1 MTNLKKIDD
10 YRWEIPKGYVEGMRV
25 SGIIYSNE
33 EMMQSLEKEQVMKQ
47 IANVACLP
55 GIVKHSFAMPD
66 AHWGYGF
73 AIGGVAATDPEQ
85 GGVISP
91 GGVGY
96 DINCICGNSMIL
108 HELGYHLPIE
118 SFEKLWTKQQIKV
131 FDFKE
136 NKQKITKIVRFLKQ
150 KPRSKVYKITTKTG
164 KNIIAT
170 EDHPFYTKDG
180 MTELK
185 NLSIED
191 EVAIYSFEGLPY
203 EEPSLSIIIDENKI
217 KDFLLKLKKD
227 SRGHGLEQI
236 IIHLKKRNLLPLKYD
251 SPHLPYLLKVMGYM
265 FGDGTIY
272 FTNKRGKGVS
282 WFYGKEEDLEQIRED
297 IKKIGYNPSRI
308 YIRYREHQIK
318 TTYSTYKFKTD
329 EISFKVV
336 SSSFAALLCIL
347 GCPLGN
353 KRNQDYR
360 LPKWISS
367 LPLWQKRLFLAS
379 YFGAE
384 MSSPK
389 TITNHGYNFYSPIVS
404 LNKSKEYLLSGKIF
418 LQQIAS
424 VLNEM
429 GIKTNK
435 ISQRK
440 EQTNVDGK
448 PSYRLRL
455 ILSGSSEN
463 LIDLYSKVGFEYN
476 AKRSFLAN
484 TVTHFLKLKQLMI
497 EEREETV
504 LQVQNLR
511 KTNGWSAKKIHESL
525 SPAVNPAH
533 VCMGGVNLRF
543 IERSVYEQRKTSCRV
558 SEDTPTFSDFLSK
571 ATESLGESGMVWD
584 KVVAKEKIEFDD
596 YVYDFTVTHPSHNFV
611 ANNFIISNCGIRL
624 LKTNLKTEDIKNKIP
639 ALMDALFTN
648 VPCGVGIGGKIK
660 VSPQQEKELLKDGSK
675 WAVKQGFGVED
686 DIINTE
692 EGGCLQSANPDKV
705 SPRAYE
711 RGKNQS
717 GTLGSGNHFLEIQK
731 IDEIY
736 DEQKAK
742 VFGIEKNQITI
753 MIHSGSRGL
762 GHQICDDSLRIMQ
775 KTVSK
780 YGIKLPDR
788 QLVSAPVDSP
798 EGKDYFSAMASAAN
812 YAWCNRQILMHL
824 VRETFGKF
832 FGKKWQDLGMELIYD
847 VAHNI
852 AKLEKHKVNGKET
865 LLCVHRKG
873 ATRAFPPN
881 HPDIPLKYKS
891 IGQPVIIPGDM
902 GRASYLLAGTQKAFE
917 ETWGSTC
924 HGAGRTMSRHK
935 AIKIAK
941 GRSIF
946 REMEEKGITVR
957 ARNKNT
963 LAEEMSEAYKDINMV
978 VDIVHKAGISQKVAK
993 MKPLGVIKG

>member
-1 MTNLKKIDD
+1 MANLKKIDD

-33 EMMQSLEKEQVMKQ
+33 KMMQSLEKEQVMKQ
-47 IANVACLP
+47 VANVACLP

-96 DINCICGNSMIL
+96 DINC
-108 HELGYHLPIE
+108 
-118 SFEKLWTKQQIKV
+118 
-131 FDFKE
+131 
-136 NKQKITKIVRFLKQ
+136 
-150 KPRSKVYKITTKTG
+150 
-164 KNIIAT
+164 
-170 EDHPFYTKDG
+170 
-180 MTELK
+180 
-185 NLSIED
+185 
-191 EVAIYSFEGLPY
+191 
-203 EEPSLSIIIDENKI
+203 
-217 KDFLLKLKKD
+217 
-227 SRGHGLEQI
+227 
-236 IIHLKKRNLLPLKYD
+236 
-251 SPHLPYLLKVMGYM
+251 
-265 FGDGTIY
+265 
-272 FTNKRGKGVS
+272 
-282 WFYGKEEDLEQIRED
+282 
-297 IKKIGYNPSRI
+297 
-308 YIRYREHQIK
+308 
-318 TTYSTYKFKTD
+318 
-329 EISFKVV
+329 
-336 SSSFAALLCIL
+336 
-347 GCPLGN
+347 
-353 KRNQDYR
+353 
-360 LPKWISS
+360 
-367 LPLWQKRLFLAS
+367 
-379 YFGAE
+379 
-384 MSSPK
+384 
-389 TITNHGYNFYSPIVS
+389 
-404 LNKSKEYLLSGKIF
+404 
-418 LQQIAS
+418 
-424 VLNEM
+424 
-429 GIKTNK
+429 
-435 ISQRK
+435 
-440 EQTNVDGK
+440 
-448 PSYRLRL
+448 
-455 ILSGSSEN
+455 
-463 LIDLYSKVGFEYN
+463 
-476 AKRSFLAN
+476 
-484 TVTHFLKLKQLMI
+484 
-497 EEREETV
+497 
-504 LQVQNLR
+504 
-511 KTNGWSAKKIHESL
+511 
-525 SPAVNPAH
+525 
-533 VCMGGVNLRF
+533 
-543 IERSVYEQRKTSCRV
+543 
-558 SEDTPTFSDFLSK
+558 
-571 ATESLGESGMVWD
+571 
-584 KVVAKEKIEFDD
+584 
-596 YVYDFTVTHPSHNFV
+596 
-611 ANNFIISNCGIRL
+611 GIRL

-648 VPCGVGIGGKIK
+648 IPCGVGIGGKIK

-675 WAVKQGFGVED
+675 WAVKQGYGVED

-742 VFGIEKNQITI
+742 VFGIEKDQITI

-775 KTVSK
+775 KVVSK

-788 QLVSAPVDSP
+788 QLVSVPIDSP

-935 AIKIAK
+935 AIKIAE

>member
-96 DINCICGNSMIL
+96 DINC
-108 HELGYHLPIE
+108 
-118 SFEKLWTKQQIKV
+118 
-131 FDFKE
+131 
-136 NKQKITKIVRFLKQ
+136 
-150 KPRSKVYKITTKTG
+150 
-164 KNIIAT
+164 
-170 EDHPFYTKDG
+170 
-180 MTELK
+180 
-185 NLSIED
+185 
-191 EVAIYSFEGLPY
+191 
-203 EEPSLSIIIDENKI
+203 
-217 KDFLLKLKKD
+217 
-227 SRGHGLEQI
+227 
-236 IIHLKKRNLLPLKYD
+236 
-251 SPHLPYLLKVMGYM
+251 
-265 FGDGTIY
+265 
-272 FTNKRGKGVS
+272 
-282 WFYGKEEDLEQIRED
+282 
-297 IKKIGYNPSRI
+297 
-308 YIRYREHQIK
+308 
-318 TTYSTYKFKTD
+318 
-329 EISFKVV
+329 
-336 SSSFAALLCIL
+336 
-347 GCPLGN
+347 
-353 KRNQDYR
+353 
-360 LPKWISS
+360 
-367 LPLWQKRLFLAS
+367 
-379 YFGAE
+379 
-384 MSSPK
+384 
-389 TITNHGYNFYSPIVS
+389 
-404 LNKSKEYLLSGKIF
+404 
-418 LQQIAS
+418 
-424 VLNEM
+424 
-429 GIKTNK
+429 
-435 ISQRK
+435 
-440 EQTNVDGK
+440 
-448 PSYRLRL
+448 
-455 ILSGSSEN
+455 
-463 LIDLYSKVGFEYN
+463 
-476 AKRSFLAN
+476 
-484 TVTHFLKLKQLMI
+484 
-497 EEREETV
+497 
-504 LQVQNLR
+504 
-511 KTNGWSAKKIHESL
+511 
-525 SPAVNPAH
+525 
-533 VCMGGVNLRF
+533 
-543 IERSVYEQRKTSCRV
+543 
-558 SEDTPTFSDFLSK
+558 
-571 ATESLGESGMVWD
+571 
-584 KVVAKEKIEFDD
+584 
-596 YVYDFTVTHPSHNFV
+596 
-611 ANNFIISNCGIRL
+611 GIRL

-660 VSPQQEKELLKDGSK
+660 VSLQQEKELLKDGSK

-935 AIKIAK
+935 AIKIAE

-978 VDIVHKAGISQKVAK
+978 VDIVHKAGISQKIAK